1 MSSLQIGSAPLA
13 VVDLETT
20 GIYAEGHERIVEVG
34 IVRMNAAGEVEDEY
48 CTLVNAQRDVG
59 RTDIHGIR
67 AGDLVH
73 APLFEEIAGD
83 VGARLEGAILVGHNL
98 RFDVAFLRA
107 EYARL
112 GVEMPPLPGLC
123 TLHLAYKLL
132 PEAPSRNLSTCCYQL
147 GVRHDEE
154 HVAIADA
161 RATAAI
167 ARLFLD
173 MARGAGLTSLEDL
186 GCKCT
191 SFPGEPWMPFRPSG
205 RSLARSAAAE
215 RTKQERSY
223 LARLVESMLAD
234 DAPDARSA
242 EYMSLLDRALEDRR
256 VSAAE
261 AEALVHAAGELGL
274 SRAEVQSAHRTY
286 LGGLVA
292 EAISDSVITPTERAD
307 LELVTELLG
316 LNAAALEALLAGP
329 PATVTPRSPGAEAS
343 ELVGKSV
350 CFTGEITA
358 LHQGERI
365 TRTMAEGLAVQA
377 GLQVLPRVTK
387 KLDILVVADPDT
399 MSLKAQAALRNG
411 TRIMAQA
418 AFWKAIGVGVV

>member
-1 MSSLQIGSAPLA
+1 MSSLRIGSAPLA
-13 VVDLETT
+13 AVDLETT

-34 IVRMNAAGEVEDEY
+34 IVRMNASGEVEDEFS
-48 CTLVNAQRDVG
+48 TLVNAQRDVG

-67 AGDLVH
+67 ASDLVH
-73 APLFEEIAGD
+73 APVFEEIAGD
-83 VGARLEGAILVGHNL
+83 IGARLEGAILVGHNL
-98 RFDVAFLRA
+98 RFDVAFLHA
-107 EYARL
+107 EYTRL

-132 PEAPSRNLSTCCYQL
+132 PEAPSRNLGMCCYQL

-173 MARGAGLTSLEDL
+173 MARGAGLTSLDDL

-191 SFPGEPWMPFRPSG
+191 TFPGERWMPFQPSG
-205 RSLARSAAAE
+205 RSLPRAAAAQRAKE
-215 RTKQERSY
+215 ERSY

-256 VSAAE
+256 VLAAE
-261 AEALVHAAGELGL
+261 ADALVKAATQLEL
-274 SRAEVQSAHRTY
+274 SRAEVQVAHRTY
-286 LGGLVA
+286 LAGLVA
-292 EAISDSVITPTERAD
+292 EAMSDSLITPAERSD
-307 LELVTELLG
+307 LELVAELLG
-316 LNAAALEALLAGP
+316 LSAAALDALLSGP
-329 PATVTPRSPGAEAS
+329 PATVMPRTPGAGAS

-350 CFTGEITA
+350 CFTGELTA
-358 LHQGERI
+358 LYQGARI

-387 KLDILVVADPDT
+387 KLDILVVADADT

-411 TRIMAQA
+411 TRILAQA
-418 AFWKAIGVGVV
+418 AFWKAIGVAVA

>member
-1 MSSLQIGSAPLA
+1 MSDLRIGSAPMA

-34 IVRMNAAGEVEDEY
+34 IVRLNAAGEVEDEY
-48 CTLVNAQRDVG
+48 ATLVNAQRDVG
-59 RTDIHGIR
+59 RSDIHGIR
-67 AGDLVH
+67 AGDLLH
-73 APLFEEIAGD
+73 APVFEEIAGD

-107 EYARL
+107 EYGRL

-132 PEAPSRNLSTCCYQL
+132 PEAPSRNLATCCYQL
-147 GVRHDEE
+147 GVRHENE

-173 MARGAGLTSLEDL
+173 MAREQGMTRLEDL
-186 GCKCT
+186 GCKYT
-191 SFPGEPWMPFRPSG
+191 SLPLAPWVPFQPSG
-205 RSLARSAAAE
+205 RAVPREAAAQ
-215 RTKQERSY
+215 RTREERSY

-234 DAPDARSA
+234 DAPDANSA

-256 VSAAE
+256 VTAAE
-261 AEALVHAAGELGL
+261 AEALVRAAGQLGL
-274 SRAEVQSAHRTY
+274 SRADVQVAHRTY
-286 LGGLVA
+286 LAGLVA
-292 EAISDSVITPTERAD
+292 EAMSDSVITPTERAD

-316 LNAAALEALLAGP
+316 LSTAALEALLAGP
-329 PATVTPRSPGAEAS
+329 PPTVVPRAGGPQAS

-358 LHQGERI
+358 LYQGERI
-365 TRTMAEGLAVQA
+365 TRVMAEGLAVQA

-399 MSLKAQAALRNG
+399 MSLKAQAAIRNG

-418 AFWKAIGVGVV
+418 AFWKAIGVAVV